1 MKKHLFLLWILI
13 FICGCATTHVAIKN
27 NAVFA
32 KYKKIYFIKMDE
44 DPRKIQP
51 KVIALLEGMGF
62 EVIVTDK
69 NEPVGGLQG
78 SGFVISEDGYF
89 LTTAH
94 VLNKKENA
102 TIWISGKRYEAKLVY
117 KEEDERSQEE
127 DSNDSK
133 KNIQE
138 RMESSLNSKDNKS
151 IYEYLNH
158 KDLALL
164 KINLPESNVSFEPL
178 IFAEDPSYKMGD
190 EIYTIGFPLS
200 HILGDSPRLNKGLIS
215 STVGPK
221 DNSNYLQ
228 ISAEIQPGNSGGPLL
243 NVKGQI
249 IGMIKMT
256 LNPMN
261 VLIESGGNSLPQ
273 NVNFAF
279 KNNVIEDFLKACPD
293 KDKIK
298 IKGYGSVFMDFDKA
312 REAIGQ
318 VRSGIIPVDF
328 KEQQKLVCSVVYCS
342 FWDMWYRFSYLDII
356 FYDLDTGEILL
367 RAGQYGNSPFSTEDG
382 TLKKAFHD
390 IEEKIGKIQ

>member
-1 MKKHLFLLWILI
+1 MKKYVLLLWMLM

-27 NAVFA
+27 DAVFA

-44 DPRKIQP
+44 DQRKIQP
-51 KVIALLEGMGF
+51 KVITLLEGMGF

-69 NEPVGGLQG
+69 NEPVGGVQG

-89 LTTAH
+89 LTAAH
-94 VLNKKENA
+94 VLNKKEDA
-102 TIWISGKRYEAKLVY
+102 TIWINGKRYEAKLVY
-117 KEEDERSQEE
+117 KEGSEESQNE
-127 DSNDSK
+127 DSENSK
-133 KNIQE
+133 KNIEE
-138 RMESSLNSKDNKS
+138 RMESLLNSKDNKS
-151 IYEYLNH
+151 IYEYLNR

-164 KINLPESNVSFEPL
+164 KINLPESNFRFDPL
-178 IFAEDPSYKMGD
+178 IFSEDPSYKMGD

-200 HILGDSPRLNKGLIS
+200 DILGDSPRLNKGLIS

-221 DNSNYLQ
+221 DNYNYLQ

-243 NVKGQI
+243 NAKGQV
-249 IGMIKMT
+249 IGMIGMT

-261 VLIESGGNSLPQ
+261 VWIESGGNSLPQ

-279 KNNVIEDFLKACPD
+279 KNSVINDFLRECPD

-298 IKGYGSVFMDFDKA
+298 MKGYGSAIMDFDKA

-318 VRSGIIPVDF
+318 VRAGIIPADF
-328 KEQQKLVCSVVYCS
+328 KEQKKLVCSVAYCS
-342 FWDMWYRFSYLDII
+342 FWDMWYRFSWLDII
-356 FYDLDTGEILL
+356 FYDLDTEEILL
-367 RAGQYGNSPFSTEDG
+367 RAGQYGDSPFSSEDG
-382 TLKKAFHD
+382 TLKKTFHD